1 MEKVFVYKGDN
12 KDMLIRIAEPI
23 DAEELVSLMQ
33 LVERS
38 NFMLFE
44 PGERKLSPEQQR
56 KRIESM
62 KEEKTSTIFVAE
74 DNERLIG
81 YMFVIGGNPIR
92 TKHSVYLVIGIH
104 EKYRGQG
111 IGAKLFKIMEEWA
124 IKHHIHR
131 LELTVMEHNKAG
143 IALYNKMGFEI
154 EGIKRHSLLIDG
166 KYIDEYYMSK
176 LL

>member
-1 MEKVFVYKGDN
+1 
-12 KDMLIRIAEPI
+12 MLIRIAEPI
-23 DAEELVSLMQ
+23 DAEEIVNLFGQ
-33 LVERS
+33 VEKS

-44 PGERKLSPEQQR
+44 PGERKISADQQR

-62 KEEKTSTIFVAE
+62 KEEKTSVIFVAE
-74 DNERLIG
+74 DNGKLVG
-81 YMFVIGGNPIR
+81 YMVVIGGNPKR

-104 EKYRGQG
+104 ENYRKQG
-111 IGAKLFKIMEEWA
+111 IGAKLFNKMEEWA
-124 IKHHIHR
+124 NEHHIHR

-154 EGIKRHSLLIDG
+154 EGTKRHSLFIDG